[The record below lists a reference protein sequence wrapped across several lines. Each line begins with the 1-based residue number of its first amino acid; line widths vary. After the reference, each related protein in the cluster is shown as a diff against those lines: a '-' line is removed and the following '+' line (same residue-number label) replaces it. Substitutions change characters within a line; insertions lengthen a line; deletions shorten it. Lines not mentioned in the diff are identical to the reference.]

1 MPIQIVSNIERLAV
15 FWKKITLF
23 HIYLCIDYILAYE
36 IDTTKDREWQQKREE
51 KRITFEQNL
60 ERANL
65 ELEAE
70 GIEVHFILLI
80 HNIFI
85 NLLIQLFSKVFLN
98 S

>member
-1 MPIQIVSNIERLAV
+1 MPIQNSEQHWKISCLL
-15 FWKKITLF
+15 KKITLF

-36 IDTTKDREWQQKREE
+36 IDTTKDGEWQQKREE

-85 NLLIQLFSKVFLN
+85 NLLIQLFSKLFLN

>member
-1 MPIQIVSNIERLAV
+1 MSNIERLAV
-15 FWKKITLF
+15 FWKQITLF

-85 NLLIQLFSKVFLN
+85 NLLIQLFSKLFLN